1 MTFGHTAGMTKQI
14 AVKLP
19 YGLVSEIDRLVEAG
33 TFTSRSQ
40 AIRSGLE
47 TMVAMQHREVID
59 RRYRDAAARYPETQD
74 EIAEVTDLAIKAI
87 HEEPWEPWCEPRRR
101 LVGRSTRRAG
111 PTVSRG
117 EPGRRQRGHATS
129 PRRAHH
135 QSRARDLPGRRG
147 DARLLR

>member
-1 MTFGHTAGMTKQI
+1 MTKQI

-47 TMVAMQHREVID
+47 TMVAVQRREVID
-59 RRYRDAAARYPETQD
+59 RRYRDAAARCPETQD

-87 HEEPWEPWCEPRRR
+87 HEEPWEPWW
-101 LVGRSTRRAG
+101 
-111 PTVSRG
+111 
-117 EPGRRQRGHATS
+117 
-129 PRRAHH
+129 
-135 QSRARDLPGRRG
+135 
-147 DARLLR
+147 